1 MFTDVAAPQRPATT
15 EPTTKQETI
24 LDAAIAVFLAE
35 GYERSS
41 VDQIA
46 LEAGV
51 SKRTIYNHFADKK
64 ALFLEVIALQR
75 QRSQIDATLT
85 GDLLNG
91 EHPLRDDLETFA
103 KRMFDAFQ
111 QPAYL
116 ELKRLVIAEVKHH
129 PELLDACK
137 EGVPS
142 AIRGWLANRIAQL
155 HDRGLLDAP
164 NPRQAA
170 ENFMGLL
177 AYLLQTRTTW
187 GTSRLEGEAADA
199 VAAELAE
206 FFLRAYLP
214 SRGCTK

>member
-35 GYERSS
+35 GYERAS

-64 ALFLEVIALQR
+64 ALFLEVIELQR
-75 QRSQIDATLT
+75 QRSQIDATLA

-91 EHPLRDDLETFA
+91 ERPLRGDLETFA
-103 KRMFDAFQ
+103 KLLFEAFQ

-137 EGVPS
+137 EGVP
-142 AIRGWLANRIAQL
+142 ATIRGWLANRIAQL
-155 HDRGLLDAP
+155 HDRGLLDVP

-177 AYLLQTRTTW
+177 AYLLQNRTTW
-187 GTSRLEGEAADA
+187 GTSRLDGDAADA

-214 SRGCTK
+214 SRGCTQ